1 MLFHVI
7 VYLMILTFFNN
18 EDESK
23 PGTF

>member
-7 VYLMILTFFNN
+7 VYLMILTVFNN